1 MCVCGC
7 GPLSLTIGS
16 DFIKSLSRNL
26 PFTVLREFR
35 NLVNESV
42 SYNSLFRRHRVFL
55 EYRVEK
61 SNRYKIWVQMA
72 FITYN

>member
-7 GPLSLTIGS
+7 GPLSLTTGP